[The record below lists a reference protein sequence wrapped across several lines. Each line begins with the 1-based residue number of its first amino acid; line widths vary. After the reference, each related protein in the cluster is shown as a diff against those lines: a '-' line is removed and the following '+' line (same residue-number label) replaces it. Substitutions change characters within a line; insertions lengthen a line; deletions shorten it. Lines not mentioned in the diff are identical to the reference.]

1 MITRI
6 HLNTSLESKEERSSI
21 NIIKISGKPMIK
33 VISPEGRLEWIL
45 TEEQLS
51 ELGFKSNTYL
61 QDNGA

>member
-61 QDNGA
+61 QDNGL